1 MTDSPDRQ
9 PSATGS
15 PLRTPSAALRAQ
27 IEALLF
33 VATHPLSDRKLA
45 ELTGVPV
52 DAVRAE
58 LDGIAAE
65 LANDVRGLQLSV
77 HNHQVELV
85 TKKPFAGL
93 VQRYVTDERTGDL
106 TKPSLETLTIIA
118 YRGPVAK
125 SELELIRGVNCSLI
139 LRNLMMRGL
148 VSTVGTVRG
157 EVRYHVTF
165 DFLHHLGLSRVEDLP
180 DYDTLHSHEHLER
193 LLHPEIVP
201 AASPEDDTDAV
212 AVAEGTES

>member
-1 MTDSPDRQ
+1 MTEPQDRQ
-9 PSATGS
+9 
-15 PLRTPSAALRAQ
+15 TPAGTELRAQ

-33 VATHPLSDRKLA
+33 VAIHPLSDRKLA
-45 ELTGVPV
+45 ELTGVPI

-58 LDGIAAE
+58 LDSIAAE

-93 VQRYVTDERTGDL
+93 VQRYVTDERTGEL
-106 TKPSLETLTIIA
+106 TKPSLETLTIVA

-180 DYDTLHSHEHLER
+180 DYEKLHSHEHLER
-193 LLHPEIVP
+193 LLHPESVP
-201 AASPEDDTDAV
+201 AEPPDATAETVPVSEETAS
-212 AVAEGTES
+212 